1 MQLTGVAAIVTGGA
15 SGLGA
20 ATTRAL
26 TAKGAAVTI
35 VDLDSD
41 LADALATELGGRTSA
56 VAADVTDP
64 EQVAAAIADA
74 AGKDRPLRLAVSC
87 AGVAVASRV
96 VARDGS
102 PHDLTQFSRV
112 VTINLIGTF
121 NVLRLAAA
129 EMAKT
134 EPLEHGE
141 RGVIVNT
148 ASIAAYDGQI
158 GQIAYAASKAGVV
171 GLTLPAARD
180 LASIGVRVCT
190 IAPGIVDTPMLAGL
204 TDDVRAALAAGVP
217 FPKRLGTPADY
228 ASLAC
233 MIAEHGYLNGETIRM
248 DAALRM
254 APK

>member
-1 MQLTGVAAIVTGGA
+1 MQLSGVAAIVTGGA

-35 VDLDSD
+35 IDLDSGR
-41 LADALATELGGRTSA
+41 ADALVSELGGRTSA
-56 VAADVTDP
+56 VVADVTDP

-74 AGKDRPLRLAVSC
+74 AGKDRPLRLAVNC
-87 AGVAVASRV
+87 AGIAVATRV

-102 PHDLTQFSRV
+102 PHDLAQFSRV
-112 VTINLIGTF
+112 VTVNLIGTF

-134 EPLEHGE
+134 APLEHGE

-204 TDDVRAALAAGVP
+204 TDDIRAALAAGVP
-217 FPKRLGTPADY
+217 FPKRLGTPEDY
-228 ASLAC
+228 AMLAC